1 MAEMLYG
8 NFRIEL
14 DANLG
19 NQVDRTMPA
28 SPAAFTLRWPI
39 PVDPP
44 AALLGRDQELDQ
56 IRQAVLQ
63 RGPIQFYAS
72 CGFGVTTLLRYV
84 AAGRPGVNVSAPYL
98 YLRVGDDPLPDVLH
112 RLVSAA
118 FASEGTIRPTPS
130 LSAQLLATLQAVV
143 VLDDVRSDPEV
154 ISYLV
159 TAMPGCPVVV
169 GAARSL
175 LEDGS
180 APSHRLSG
188 LPEDAGLALL
198 ARDLARPVNTNE
210 LPAARRLWS
219 AVEGQPLHLRQAAAL
234 VRAAE
239 HTFAELAAAAERDPE
254 SLDRLAIDALPNPQR
269 RVLAMLA
276 LAGGALLPPD
286 LLSAMASVADIREAI
301 SDLHARGLAE
311 REEDRFGLPICK
323 VDTYRPQLLTYV
335 DVGSAARELIR
346 WLTSRDP
353 ADNVSLSV
361 AEAAL
366 SLIRFAAEQGD
377 LRTVVALVRV
387 VEPILTLAGRWHVY
401 SHALHQGMQAAQQLG
416 DQVSQAYF
424 AHQQG
429 TLALCQDQLPA
440 AQQHLQHALELRRR
454 LGDRRGAE
462 RTQHNLEVLQP
473 TPLRQPA
480 TAPSRDPDPAPS
492 QGGSHHGLPGAGS
505 DHRFLDRHRR
515 PVRRG
520 GRRRATDIPPPRPV
534 ARLEVTPSSGPAP
547 LQITASASTSK
558 AGKGATIT
566 SYDFDFGDGNA
577 TGPQPKATV
586 KHTYKSPAPITVT
599 LTVTNSAGQTDQTTQ
614 DVTVTEPRPRRPDG
628 QARGDAA
635 SGPAPLQI
643 TASASTSKAGKGAT
657 ITSYDFNFGDG
668 NNTGPQPK
676 ATVKHTYKSPG
687 TYTVTLTVTNS
698 AGRTDQT
705 PQDVTVTDSPP
716 PKPVARLTVTRDG
729 TSGYARADGSASTAG
744 QGATITSYDFDFGDG
759 YNPGPQSEPTAK
771 HSYKRPSP
779 GEPAKTYT
787 LKLTVTNSAGQ
798 TADVSK
804 EVTVTP
810 SPPPKPVAR
819 LTVTRD
825 GAQFKVYVGADGSA
839 STAGQGA
846 TITSYDFDFDDGY
859 KTGPQSEAKV
869 NHTYERPSPGEP
881 DKTYSL
887 KLTVTNSAGQTADVS
902 QDVTVTPSPAPEP
915 GTGGTEPGTGGTEP
929 GTGGTEPGT
938 GGTEPGTGGT
948 EPGTGGTEPGTGG
961 TEPGTGGTEPGTDG
975 TEPGSCEPGFFWNGN
990 KCVKAPG

>member
-28 SPAAFTLRWPI
+28 SPAAFTRRWPI

-63 RGPIQFYAS
+63 LGPIQFYAS

-84 AAGRPGVNVSAPYL
+84 AAGRPGVSVSAPYL

-159 TAMPGCPVVV
+159 TAMPGCSVVV
-169 GAARSL
+169 GAARHL
-175 LEDGS
+175 LKDGS

-269 RVLAMLA
+269 RVLAVLA
-276 LAGGALLPPD
+276 LAAGALLPPD
-286 LLSAMASVADIREAI
+286 LVSAMASVTDIREAI
-301 SDLHARGLAE
+301 SDLHAHGLAE
-311 REEDRFGLPICK
+311 RHEDRFGLPICK

-335 DVGSAARELIR
+335 DAGSAARELIR

-353 ADNVSLSV
+353 ADHVSLSV

-366 SLIRFAAEQGD
+366 SLIGFAAEQGD

-387 VEPILTLAGRWHVY
+387 VEPILTLAGRWQVY

-440 AQQHLQHALELRRR
+440 AQQHLKHALELRRR

-473 TPLRQPA
+473 TPP
-480 TAPSRDPDPAPS
+480 
-492 QGGSHHGLPGAGS
+492 
-505 DHRFLDRHRR
+505 
-515 PVRRG
+515 
-520 GRRRATDIPPPRPV
+520 PPPRRRRRV
-534 ARLEVTPSSGPAP
+534 SVGLIMACLVLVVIIGSWTAIGGQSTQSG
-547 LQITASASTSK
+547 
-558 AGKGATIT
+558 GG
-566 SYDFDFGDGNA
+566 
-577 TGPQPKATV
+577 
-586 KHTYKSPAPITVT
+586 
-599 LTVTNSAGQTDQTTQ
+599 
-614 DVTVTEPRPRRPDG
+614 
-628 QARGDAA
+628 
-635 SGPAPLQI
+635 
-643 TASASTSKAGKGAT
+643 
-657 ITSYDFNFGDG
+657 
-668 NNTGPQPK
+668 
-676 ATVKHTYKSPG
+676 
-687 TYTVTLTVTNS
+687 
-698 AGRTDQT
+698 AGRGGA
-705 PQDVTVTDSPP
+705 P
-716 PKPVARLTVTRDG
+716 
-729 TSGYARADGSASTAG
+729 TSRPLGRW
-744 QGATITSYDFDFGDG
+744 
-759 YNPGPQSEPTAK
+759 PG
-771 HSYKRPSP
+771 
-779 GEPAKTYT
+779 
-787 LKLTVTNSAGQ
+787 
-798 TADVSK
+798 
-804 EVTVTP
+804 
-810 SPPPKPVAR
+810 
-819 LTVTRD
+819 
-825 GAQFKVYVGADGSA
+825 
-839 STAGQGA
+839 
-846 TITSYDFDFDDGY
+846 
-859 KTGPQSEAKV
+859 
-869 NHTYERPSPGEP
+869 
-881 DKTYSL
+881 
-887 KLTVTNSAGQTADVS
+887 
-902 QDVTVTPSPAPEP
+902 
-915 GTGGTEPGTGGTEP
+915 
-929 GTGGTEPGT
+929 
-938 GGTEPGTGGT
+938 
-948 EPGTGGTEPGTGG
+948 
-961 TEPGTGGTEPGTDG
+961 
-975 TEPGSCEPGFFWNGN
+975 
-990 KCVKAPG
+990 

>member
-14 DANLG
+14 EANLG

-28 SPAAFTLRWPI
+28 SPAAFTWRWPI

-44 AALLGRDQELDQ
+44 PALLGRDQELDQ

-84 AAGRPGVNVSAPYL
+84 AAGRPGVSVSAPYL

-118 FASEGTIRPTPS
+118 FTSEGTIRPTPS

-169 GAARSL
+169 GSARPL

-188 LPEDAGLALL
+188 LPETAGLALL
-198 ARDLARPVNTNE
+198 ARNLARPVNTNE
-210 LPAARRLWS
+210 LPAARRLWV

-269 RVLAMLA
+269 RVLAVLA
-276 LAGGALLPPD
+276 LAAGALLPPD
-286 LLSAMASVADIREAI
+286 LLSAMANVADIREAI
-301 SDLHARGLAE
+301 SDLHAHGLAE
-311 REEDRFGLPICK
+311 RHEDRFGLPICK

-335 DVGSAARELIR
+335 DAGSAAHELIR

-353 ADNVSLSV
+353 ADHVSLSV

-366 SLIRFAAEQGD
+366 SLIGFAAKQGD

-387 VEPILTLAGRWHVY
+387 VEPILTLAGRWQVY
-401 SHALHQGMQAAQQLG
+401 SHALHQGTQAAQQLG

-440 AQQHLQHALELRRR
+440 ALQHLQHALELRRR
-454 LGDRRGAE
+454 LGDRPGAE

-473 TPLRQPA
+473 TEPPTPPTPTRQRPRRRVRA
-480 TAPSRDPDPAPS
+480 DLIMACLVLAVIIGSWIAIGAQT
-492 QGGSHHGLPGAGS
+492 GGGAGGA
-505 DHRFLDRHRR
+505 D
-515 PVRRG
+515 P
-520 GRRRATDIPPPRPV
+520 PV

-558 AGKGATIT
+558 AGNGATIT
-566 SYDFDFGDGNA
+566 SYDFDFGEGTS

-586 KHTYKSPAPITVT
+586 KHTYKSPA
-599 LTVTNSAGQTDQTTQ
+599 
-614 DVTVTEPRPRRPDG
+614 
-628 QARGDAA
+628 
-635 SGPAPLQI
+635 
-643 TASASTSKAGKGAT
+643 
-657 ITSYDFNFGDG
+657 
-668 NNTGPQPK
+668 
-676 ATVKHTYKSPG
+676 

-705 PQDVTVTDSPP
+705 TQDIAVTKPRPGDPTAKLRVSPRTGEAP
-716 PKPVARLTVTRDG
+716 MRIT
-729 TSGYARADGSASTAG
+729 ARASTSSAG
-744 QGATITSYDFDFGDG
+744 KGAKITDYDFDFGDG
-759 YNPGPQSEPTAK
+759 TSTGPQPKATVK
-771 HSYKRPSP
+771 HTYKSP
-779 GEPAKTYT
+779 ATYT
-787 LKLTVTNSAGQ
+787 VTLTVTNSAGRTHETTQ
-798 TADVSK
+798 KV
-804 EVTVTP
+804 EVTEPPASEPTAELQVTP
-810 SPPPKPVAR
+810 QSGEAPLQITAN
-819 LTVTRD
+819 
-825 GAQFKVYVGADGSA
+825 GSA
-839 STAGQGA
+839 SKAGKGA
-846 TITSYDFDFDDGY
+846 TITSYAFDFGDR
-859 KTGPQSEAKV
+859 TTSGPGADATVE
-869 NHTYERPSPGEP
+869 HTYKGPE
-881 DKTYSL
+881 TYTVT
-887 KLTVTNSAGQTADVS
+887 LTVTNSAGRTHETTQKVE
-902 QDVTVTPSPAPEP
+902 V
-915 GTGGTEPGTGGTEP
+915 TEPQPVGP
-929 GTGGTEPGT
+929 R
-938 GGTEPGTGGT
+938 
-948 EPGTGGTEPGTGG
+948 
-961 TEPGTGGTEPGTDG
+961 
-975 TEPGSCEPGFFWNGN
+975 
-990 KCVKAPG
+990 

>member
-28 SPAAFTLRWPI
+28 SPAAFTRRWPI

-84 AAGRPGVNVSAPYL
+84 AAGRPGVSVSASYF
-98 YLRVGDDPLPDVLH
+98 YLRVGDDPLPDILH

-234 VRAAE
+234 VRAGE

-254 SLDRLAIDALPNPQR
+254 SLDWLAIDALPNPQR

-323 VDTYRPQLLTYV
+323 VDAYRPQLLTYV

-387 VEPILTLAGRWHVY
+387 VEPILTLAGRWQVY
-401 SHALHQGMQAAQQLG
+401 SHALQQGMQAAQQLG

-429 TLALCQDQLPA
+429 TLALCQDQLSA
-440 AQQHLQHALELRRR
+440 AQLHLQHALELRRR

-473 TPLRQPA
+473 TPPPPPPPA
-480 TAPSRDPDPAPS
+480 TPRPRRRRRVSVGLIMACLVLAVTIGFWTAIGGQSSPS
-492 QGGSHHGLPGAGS
+492 GGGAG
-505 DHRFLDRHRR
+505 
-515 PVRRG
+515 G
-520 GRRRATDIPPPRPV
+520 GADTPV

-547 LQITASASTSK
+547 LQITTGGSAST
-558 AGKGATIT
+558 AGGGATIT

-586 KHTYKSPAPITVT
+586 KHTYKSPATYTVT
-599 LTVTNSAGQTDQTTQ
+599 LTVTNSAGQT
-614 DVTVTEPRPRRPDG
+614 
-628 QARGDAA
+628 
-635 SGPAPLQI
+635 
-643 TASASTSKAGKGAT
+643 
-657 ITSYDFNFGDG
+657 
-668 NNTGPQPK
+668 
-676 ATVKHTYKSPG
+676 
-687 TYTVTLTVTNS
+687 
-698 AGRTDQT
+698 
-705 PQDVTVTDSPP
+705 
-716 PKPVARLTVTRDG
+716 
-729 TSGYARADGSASTAG
+729 
-744 QGATITSYDFDFGDG
+744 
-759 YNPGPQSEPTAK
+759 
-771 HSYKRPSP
+771 
-779 GEPAKTYT
+779 AKT
-787 LKLTVTNSAGQ
+787 
-798 TADVSK
+798 SK
-804 EVTVTP
+804 EVIAP
-810 SPPPKPVAR
+810 
-819 LTVTRD
+819 
-825 GAQFKVYVGADGSA
+825 
-839 STAGQGA
+839 
-846 TITSYDFDFDDGY
+846 TS
-859 KTGPQSEAKV
+859 
-869 NHTYERPSPGEP
+869 RPLSRWPG
-881 DKTYSL
+881 
-887 KLTVTNSAGQTADVS
+887 
-902 QDVTVTPSPAPEP
+902 
-915 GTGGTEPGTGGTEP
+915 
-929 GTGGTEPGT
+929 
-938 GGTEPGTGGT
+938 
-948 EPGTGGTEPGTGG
+948 
-961 TEPGTGGTEPGTDG
+961 
-975 TEPGSCEPGFFWNGN
+975 
-990 KCVKAPG
+990 

>member
-1 MAEMLYG
+1 M
-8 NFRIEL
+8 
-14 DANLG
+14 
-19 NQVDRTMPA
+19 
-28 SPAAFTLRWPI
+28 
-39 PVDPP
+39 
-44 AALLGRDQELDQ
+44 
-56 IRQAVLQ
+56 
-63 RGPIQFYAS
+63 
-72 CGFGVTTLLRYV
+72 
-84 AAGRPGVNVSAPYL
+84 
-98 YLRVGDDPLPDVLH
+98 LH

-159 TAMPGCPVVV
+159 TAMPGCSVVV
-169 GAARSL
+169 GAARPL

-198 ARDLARPVNTNE
+198 ARDLDRPVNTNE
-210 LPAARRLWS
+210 LPAARRLWA

-234 VRAAE
+234 VRAGE
-239 HTFAELAAAAERDPE
+239 RTFAELAAAAERDPE
-254 SLDRLAIDALPNPQR
+254 SLDWLAIDALPNPQR

-311 REEDRFGLPICK
+311 REEDRFGLPTCK
-323 VDTYRPQLLTYV
+323 VDAYRPQLLTYV

-387 VEPILTLAGRWHVY
+387 VEPILTLAGRWQVY
-401 SHALHQGMQAAQQLG
+401 SDALHQGMQAAQQLG
-416 DQVSQAYF
+416 DEVSQAYF

-429 TLALCQDQLPA
+429 TLALCQDQLSA

-462 RTQHNLEVLQP
+462 RTQHNLEILQP
-473 TPLRQPA
+473 TPPHAPTAPTHRRRRRVSVGLIMACLVLVVIIGSWIAIGGQSTRPAVGPAVAPPVARLEVTPSSGPAPLQITAAGSASTAGEGATITSYDFDFGDGNATGPQPKATVKHTYKSPA
-480 TAPSRDPDPAPS
+480 TYTVTLTVTNS
-492 QGGSHHGLPGAGS
+492 AGQTAKTS
-505 DHRFLDRHRR
+505 KE
-515 PVRRG
+515 VI
-520 GRRRATDIPPPRPV
+520 ATDIPPPKPV

-586 KHTYKSPAPITVT
+586 KHTYKSPATYTVT
-599 LTVTNSAGQTDQTTQ
+599 LTVTNSAGQT
-614 DVTVTEPRPRRPDG
+614 
-628 QARGDAA
+628 
-635 SGPAPLQI
+635 
-643 TASASTSKAGKGAT
+643 
-657 ITSYDFNFGDG
+657 
-668 NNTGPQPK
+668 
-676 ATVKHTYKSPG
+676 
-687 TYTVTLTVTNS
+687 
-698 AGRTDQT
+698 
-705 PQDVTVTDSPP
+705 
-716 PKPVARLTVTRDG
+716 
-729 TSGYARADGSASTAG
+729 
-744 QGATITSYDFDFGDG
+744 
-759 YNPGPQSEPTAK
+759 
-771 HSYKRPSP
+771 
-779 GEPAKTYT
+779 AKT
-787 LKLTVTNSAGQ
+787 
-798 TADVSK
+798 SK
-804 EVTVTP
+804 EVTATDT
-810 SPPPKPVAR
+810 PPPKPVAR

-846 TITSYDFDFDDGY
+846 TITSYDFDFDDGH

-902 QDVTVTPSPAPEP
+902 QDVTVTPSPPPE
-915 GTGGTEPGTGGTEP
+915 TSEPPPPETSEP
-929 GTGGTEPGT
+929 PPPPPPETAEQPPQPPQPPPETAEQPPQPPPDEPNPCDPV
-938 GGTEPGTGGT
+938 EQN
-948 EPGTGGTEPGTGG
+948 
-961 TEPGTGGTEPGTDG
+961 
-975 TEPGSCEPGFFWNGN
+975 C
-990 KCVKAPG
+990 